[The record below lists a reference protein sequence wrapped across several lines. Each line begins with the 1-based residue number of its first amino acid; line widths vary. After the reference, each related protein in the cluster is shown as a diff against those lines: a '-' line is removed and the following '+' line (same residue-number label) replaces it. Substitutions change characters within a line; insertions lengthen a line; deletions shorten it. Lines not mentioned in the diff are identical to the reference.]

1 MAPMRSVVIGP
12 EFDYDVYMSHVVGE
26 REYVIIDLMQLIW
39 PCFLPIIFF
48 KKISSPSFNISM
60 MLVFL
65 RRISV
70 EFKFGKWRR
79 MVPLLTCRGFIS
91 SLGLVSI
98 NCQGLGIKIYIAVVS
113 E

>member
-12 EFDYDVYMSHVVGE
+12 KFDNDVYMSHVVGE

-39 PCFLPIIFF
+39 PCFLPITL
-48 KKISSPSFNISM
+48 KISSPSLNISM

-65 RRISV
+65 RRVVV
-70 EFKFGKWRR
+70 ELKFGKWGG
-79 MVPLLTCRGFIS
+79 MVPLLTCRGIIS

-98 NCQGLGIKIYIAVVS
+98 NCLGLGLKIYIAVVS

>member
-12 EFDYDVYMSHVVGE
+12 KFGYDVYMSHVVGE

-39 PCFLPIIFF
+39 PCFLPITL
-48 KKISSPSFNISM
+48 KISSPSLNISM

-65 RRISV
+65 RRVVV
-70 EFKFGKWRR
+70 ELKFGKWGG
-79 MVPLLTCRGFIS
+79 MVPLLTCRGIIS

-98 NCQGLGIKIYIAVVS
+98 NCLGLGLKNIYIAVVS

>member
-1 MAPMRSVVIGP
+1 MRSVVIGP
-12 EFDYDVYMSHVVGE
+12 EFDYDVYMSHVVVE
-26 REYVIIDLMQLIW
+26 REYVIIDLMQPADMAL
-39 PCFLPIIFF
+39 FSSDNLY
-48 KKISSPSFNISM
+48 ISSPSFNISM

-91 SLGLVSI
+91 LLSWTCIDKLSASVLAKEY
-98 NCQGLGIKIYIAVVS
+98 N
-113 E
+113 

>member
-12 EFDYDVYMSHVVGE
+12 KFGYDVYMSHVVGE

-39 PCFLPIIFF
+39 PCFLPIIL
-48 KKISSPSFNISM
+48 KISSPSLNISM
-60 MLVFL
+60 MHVFL
-65 RRISV
+65 RRVVV
-70 EFKFGKWRR
+70 EFKFGNWRG
-79 MVPLLTCRGFIS
+79 MVPLLTCQGIIS

-98 NCQGLGIKIYIAVVS
+98 NCLGLGLKIYIAVVS